1 MAKPVS
7 KTLIGAF
14 VLGAL
19 ALTFGGVVILGSGAL
34 FRDIREVVMFFDGSV
49 GGLQVGAPVTFRG
62 VAVGEVS
69 GIQIVYDAEKRV
81 FRIPVAAQIY
91 PDRIQ
96 KLSTSHKKL
105 TPQDLMDMGL
115 RAQLQLQSFITGQL
129 SIQLDFLPDT
139 PARLIGPAKAGFS
152 SRVQEIPTIPTP
164 IQKIEKSIQQIPLEE
179 VIRDARDTLTS
190 IRDILTSPAIPDI
203 IANLQQVSQDAVGL
217 TRSVETRLSALSAQ
231 VDLTLKELR
240 TLAAN
245 ANTQIKPIG
254 SAIEETRSLAQN
266 LNRRIEPVEAE
277 IFKTTAELRAS
288 LRQSE
293 KALAN
298 FSAMTAE
305 NSELRYN
312 LEMFLTE
319 LSATARSLR
328 TLTDYLDR
336 HPGSLLRGKAPAQP
350 LGGQP

>member
-19 ALTFGGVVILGSGAL
+19 VLTFSGIVILGSGAL
-34 FRDIREVVMFFDGSV
+34 FRDIQEVVMFFDGSV

-62 VAVGEVS
+62 VAIGEVS
-69 GIQIVYDAEKRV
+69 KIQIVYEAEKQE
-81 FRIPVAAQIY
+81 FRIPVAAQLY

-96 KLSTSHKKL
+96 RMAATPSKTSL
-105 TPQDLMDMGL
+105 QGLIDRGL
-115 RAQLQLQSFITGQL
+115 RAQLQMQSLITGQL
-129 SIQLDFLPDT
+129 SIQLDFYPDAPLT
-139 PARLIGPAKAGFS
+139 LVGVAKAGFS
-152 SRVQEIPTIPTP
+152 SHAPEIPTIATP
-164 IQKIEKSIQQIPLEE
+164 IQKIEKSIQQIPLDE

-190 IRDILTSPAIPDI
+190 IKDILGSPAIPDI
-203 IANLQQVSQDAVGL
+203 IANLKQVSQDAVGL
-217 TRSVETRLSALSAQ
+217 TRSVDTRLSAVASQ

-240 TLAAN
+240 TLVAGAN
-245 ANTQIKPIG
+245 AQIKPIAA
-254 SAIEETRSLAQN
+254 AIDETRSLAQN

-277 IFKTTAELRAS
+277 IFKTTAELRAT
-288 LRQSE
+288 LQQSE
-293 KALAN
+293 KTFAHI
-298 FSAMTAE
+298 SAMTAE

-328 TLTDYLDR
+328 TLSDYLDR
-336 HPGSLLRGKAPAQP
+336 HPGSLLRGKAVDQP
-350 LGGQP
+350 LGGQR

>member
-7 KTLIGAF
+7 KSLIGAF

-19 ALTFGGVVILGSGAL
+19 ALAFGAVVILGSGAL
-34 FRDIREVVMFFDGSV
+34 FKDTHEVVMFFDGSV

-69 GIQIVYDAEKRV
+69 KIQIVYEAQKKE
-81 FRIPVAAQIY
+81 FLIPVAAQIY

-96 KLSTSHKKL
+96 KLSLGHRKL
-105 TPQDLMDMGL
+105 TPQEYMEMGL
-115 RAQLQLQSFITGQL
+115 RAQLQLQSLITGQL
-129 SIQLDFLPDT
+129 SIQLDFLPGT
-139 PARLIGPAKAGFS
+139 PVRLIGPTQAGFS
-152 SRVQEIPTIPTP
+152 ARVQEIPTIPTP
-164 IQKIEKSIQQIPLEE
+164 IQKIEKSIQQIPLDE

-190 IRDILTSPAIPDI
+190 IKDILTSPAIPDI
-203 IANLQQVSQDAVGL
+203 ITNLKQVSQDAVGL
-217 TRSVETRLSALSAQ
+217 TRSVEARLSAVASQ

-245 ANTQIKPIG
+245 ANAQIKPIG
-254 SAIEETRSLAQN
+254 AAIDETRSLAHN

-277 IFKTTAELRAS
+277 IFKTTAELRAT
-288 LRQSE
+288 LQQSE
-293 KALAN
+293 KTLAN
-298 FSAMTAE
+298 IGAMTAE

-312 LEMFLTE
+312 LELFLTE

-336 HPGSLLRGKAPAQP
+336 HPDSLLRGKASAPP
-350 LGGQP
+350 PGGQR

>member
-19 ALTFGGVVILGSGAL
+19 ALTFGGIVILGSGAL
-34 FRDIREVVMFFDGSV
+34 FRDIKPVVMFFDGSV

-69 GIQIVYDAEKRV
+69 GIQIVYEAEKRE
-81 FRIPVAAQIY
+81 FLIPVAAQIY
-91 PDRIQ
+91 PDRIH
-96 KLSTSHKKL
+96 KLSPGHKKL
-105 TPQDLMDMGL
+105 TPQEYMDMGL
-115 RAQLQLQSFITGQL
+115 RAQLQLQSLITGQL

-139 PARLIGPAKAGFS
+139 PARLIGPATAGFS
-152 SRVQEIPTIPTP
+152 ARVQEIPTIPTP
-164 IQKIEKSIQQIPLEE
+164 IQKIEKSIQQIPLDE

-217 TRSVETRLSALSAQ
+217 TRSVDTKLSALSAQ

-254 SAIEETRSLAQN
+254 AAIEETRSLAQN

-277 IFKTTAELRAS
+277 IFKTTAELRAT
-288 LRQSE
+288 LQQSE
-293 KALAN
+293 KTIAN
-298 FSAMTAE
+298 ISAMTAE

-336 HPGSLLRGKAPAQP
+336 HPGSLLRGKPPAQP
-350 LGGQP
+350 LGGQR

>member
-19 ALTFGGVVILGSGAL
+19 ALTFGAVVILGSGAL
-34 FRDIREVVMFFDGSV
+34 FRNIHEVVMFFDGSV

-62 VAVGEVS
+62 VAVGEVK
-69 GIQIVYDAEKRV
+69 GIQIVYDAPKSE
-81 FRIPVAAQIY
+81 FRIPVAAQLY

-96 KLSTSHKKL
+96 KLSPSHKKL
-105 TPQDLMDMGL
+105 TPQELMDMGL
-115 RAQLQLQSFITGQL
+115 RAQLQLQSLITGQL

-139 PARLIGPAKAGFS
+139 PVRLIGPTTAGFS
-152 SRVQEIPTIPTP
+152 SRVQEIPTIATP
-164 IQKIEKSIQQIPLEE
+164 IQKIEKSIQQIPLDE

-190 IRDILTSPAIPDI
+190 IKDILTSPAIPDI
-203 IANLQQVSQDAVGL
+203 IANLKQVSQDAVGL
-217 TRSVETRLSALSAQ
+217 TRSVETRVSVVASQ

-240 TLAAN
+240 VLAAN
-245 ANTQIKPIG
+245 ANAQIKPLG
-254 SAIEETRSLAQN
+254 AAIDETRSLAQN

-277 IFKTTAELRAS
+277 IFKTTAELRAT
-288 LRQSE
+288 LQQSE
-293 KALAN
+293 KTIAN
-298 FSAMTAE
+298 ISSMTAE

-328 TLTDYLDR
+328 TLSDYLDR
-336 HPGSLLRGKAPAQP
+336 HPDSLLRGKASAQP
-350 LGGQP
+350 LGGQR